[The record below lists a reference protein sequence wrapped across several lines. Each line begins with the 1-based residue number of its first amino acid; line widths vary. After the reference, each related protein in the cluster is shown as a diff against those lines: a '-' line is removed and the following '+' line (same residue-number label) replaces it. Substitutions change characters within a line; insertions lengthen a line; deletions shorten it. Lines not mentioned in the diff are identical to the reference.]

1 VFFTSDS
8 SWLCDDKSNTD
19 TSIPTVFPKNAVE
32 LGEPATLLPWKS
44 SIGFGYAGP
53 RGTLIP
59 VKMLPGKMTVKIAE
73 MPKLDISKIR
83 FRLEKTNGEK
93 HTLELSVTPGSD
105 KWKKDET
112 LTIEYPFPHVE
123 GGGFKLY
130 VDDCF
135 VAVKGNAPIASVPA
149 RKEKIPSL
157 KQARLRQG
165 NGRPYLEFGKDKL
178 NGTFWLVPASANH
191 EPELDISRTTGFT
204 NQRIN
209 SGFVSF
215 WMGENKYDF
224 TNFDYAVDRML
235 SFMPDAIFS
244 LIFEVDMPEWWC
256 QAHPEEASAHYGGN
270 PRAHLEREKQGL
282 ASKRWIRD
290 AEAPLKALVE
300 HIKQRSYADRIWG
313 ISFASGC
320 NWEWFWAN
328 KDAKFRRSWCGY
340 SPADLATF
348 RGYMKEKYGTDTAL
362 AKAWNMPGLTF
373 ETMQFPDWNR
383 YGEGS
388 VGMLFDT
395 SKDQQIIDWLEFR
408 NRALAEAL
416 DGLGSIIKKAT
427 DGKWMV
433 GAYYGYSVQLA
444 DNPTNPLPMSGHNGF
459 FEAAKSPNVDFV
471 HGPSSY
477 EKRKTGLAETT
488 MQNWSTWLLHGKM
501 IYVEQD
507 TRTGYFDIE
516 NRDNKIY
523 CGAPN
528 TAFESVGQL
537 NRGFGMELATGVFN
551 YWFDIA
557 AGAFYEK
564 AMSDICME
572 QRVVRDNLPAVK
584 GTTPIETAIVLDR
597 DSFYY
602 TKTPVQDGLFSS
614 AMRILLNFNKLAIPY
629 RNMTV
634 QDLLDKTI
642 TVPSHKLYIML
653 PTLILDKEQRNALME
668 RFQREK
674 ATVVWLYGPGA
685 FYPLNG
691 PSAEN
696 CADFLGIKVKMSLEK
711 YRPEMTC
718 GPEYGNI
725 KCSNFRASAPWFL
738 PEAGFDAVVGA
749 DAKGQPLMVRKKIGA
764 ATHYFTS
771 LMNLPEELYARIMEG
786 SGVHRYMDTIDD
798 QCWIGN
804 DVFFLYACTSGK
816 KCPKLPSGRRARAII
831 GPFKGVLKSGE
842 GFEATAGM
850 TYGFVLE

>member
-1 VFFTSDS
+1 
-8 SWLCDDKSNTD
+8 
-19 TSIPTVFPKNAVE
+19 
-32 LGEPATLLPWKS
+32 
-44 SIGFGYAGP
+44 
-53 RGTLIP
+53 
-59 VKMLPGKMTVKIAE
+59 
-73 MPKLDISKIR
+73 
-83 FRLEKTNGEK
+83 
-93 HTLELSVTPGSD
+93 
-105 KWKKDET
+105 
-112 LTIEYPFPHVE
+112 
-123 GGGFKLY
+123 
-130 VDDCF
+130 
-135 VAVKGNAPIASVPA
+135 
-149 RKEKIPSL
+149 
-157 KQARLRQG
+157 
-165 NGRPYLEFGKDKL
+165 
-178 NGTFWLVPASANH
+178 
-191 EPELDISRTTGFT
+191 
-204 NQRIN
+204 
-209 SGFVSF
+209 
-215 WMGENKYDF
+215 
-224 TNFDYAVDRML
+224 
-235 SFMPDAIFS
+235 
-244 LIFEVDMPEWWC
+244 
-256 QAHPEEASAHYGGN
+256 
-270 PRAHLEREKQGL
+270 
-282 ASKRWIRD
+282 
-290 AEAPLKALVE
+290 
-300 HIKQRSYADRIWG
+300 
-313 ISFASGC
+313 
-320 NWEWFWAN
+320 
-328 KDAKFRRSWCGY
+328 
-340 SPADLATF
+340 
-348 RGYMKEKYGTDTAL
+348 
-362 AKAWNMPGLTF
+362 
-373 ETMQFPDWNR
+373 
-383 YGEGS
+383 
-388 VGMLFDT
+388 
-395 SKDQQIIDWLEFR
+395 
-408 NRALAEAL
+408 
-416 DGLGSIIKKAT
+416 
-427 DGKWMV
+427 
-433 GAYYGYSVQLA
+433 
-444 DNPTNPLPMSGHNGF
+444 
-459 FEAAKSPNVDFV
+459 
-471 HGPSSY
+471 
-477 EKRKTGLAETT
+477 
-488 MQNWSTWLLHGKM
+488 
-501 IYVEQD
+501 
-507 TRTGYFDIE
+507 
-516 NRDNKIY
+516 
-523 CGAPN
+523 
-528 TAFESVGQL
+528 
-537 NRGFGMELATGVFN
+537 MELATGVFN
-551 YWFDIA
+551 YWYDIA